1 MARFDRMSTDPGLFV
16 RELEQTVRID
26 FGTARS
32 INTRVITARSV
43 PEVVDL
49 MRPFLYFVVDRET
62 QTALLAGKVEDPSTP
77 RIF

>member
-1 MARFDRMSTDPGLFV
+1 MRTFRTFSVFLQAIIIAFLCFSPAG
-16 RELEQTVRID
+16 
-26 FGTARS
+26 
-32 INTRVITARSV
+32 VITARSA

-62 QTALLAGKVEDPSTP
+62 QSALLAGKVEDPSTP